1 MKPTIELLI
10 KALRASAD
18 AKHKKFYD
26 LSKDD
31 YPQVGI
37 ESEDVQ
43 VVADTQAICD
53 AFFGTHSM
61 VEVGWGYTTVYL
73 EEMAML
79 PTVDSHALQLALPT
93 GAILY

>member
-1 MKPTIELLI
+1 MKPTIELLV

-18 AKHKKFYD
+18 AKQKKFFD

-37 ESEDVQ
+37 QSEDVP
-43 VVADTQAICD
+43 VVADAQAICD
-53 AFFGTHSM
+53 AFFGCHSM

-73 EEMAML
+73 EEQEML
-79 PTVDSHALQLALPT
+79 PTVDSHTLQLALPAGT
-93 GAILY
+93 ILY